1 MNLRKDPFRAE
12 QVGTTGNSAD
22 GEMALVLVERV
33 SKHFINLVARH
44 GLEIDFLR
52 GLQANFE
59 VAILLFKPS
68 PVLGD
73 LLESPK
79 QLENWLLE
87 LAVDRDHGVDF
98 LRVRPVVWIATGA
111 PRDVLFPIL
120 QPKILPENPRL
131 FHRIWNN
138 TVEFQEEV
146 VSFFQSTLRELAQIL
161 YVLDILSE
169 VVLFIVQLRFFAIR
183 VHNLHFRFLLVLLR
197 VF

>member
-33 SKHFINLVARH
+33 SKHLINLVARH

-73 LLESPK
+73 LLESPE

-120 QPKILPENPRL
+120 QSKIRPENPRL
-131 FHRIWNN
+131 FHRIRNN

-146 VSFFQSTLRELAQIL
+146 VSFFQSALRELAQIL

-169 VVLFIVQLRFFAIR
+169 VVLFIVQLRFFAVR
-183 VHNLHFRFLLVLLR
+183 VHNLQFRFLLVLLR